1 MFDTRLIEGN
11 NQKEM
16 GWDWVWTSL
25 CMYKLPQEEE
35 GGGGGC
41 LSFCMTVN
49 SLAFK
54 FLKNV

>member
-25 CMYKLPQEEE
+25 CMYKLPQEDE
-35 GGGGGC
+35 GGGC

-49 SLAFK
+49 SFAFK